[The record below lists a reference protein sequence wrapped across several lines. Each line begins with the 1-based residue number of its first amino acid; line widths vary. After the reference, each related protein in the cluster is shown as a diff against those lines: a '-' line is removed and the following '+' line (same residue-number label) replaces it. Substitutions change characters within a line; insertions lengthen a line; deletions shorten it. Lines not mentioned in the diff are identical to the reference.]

1 MQGIYQ
7 ILIEKNHFSVTC
19 EQFPISVESSVAF
32 ITDLTKLDCI
42 DDIKSNDGELMKR
55 HGQALRQ
62 AYRDECDDIDVR
74 RKFAD
79 EDIRKAIF
87 IFTNM

>member
-1 MQGIYQ
+1 
-7 ILIEKNHFSVTC
+7 
-19 EQFPISVESSVAF
+19 
-32 ITDLTKLDCI
+32 
-42 DDIKSNDGELMKR
+42 MKR

-62 AYRDECDDIDVR
+62 AYRDECDNIDVR